1 MKRGIN
7 SGMILFISVA
17 LLLFSG
23 CGAFGGRGRN
33 PEDTVAINTNF
44 HVGTE
49 GVFVRFVDE
58 ALPPVMY
65 DRLGANR
72 DEFVIQ
78 VELWNKGA
86 YDTDVG
92 LYLGGFDQNIIHL
105 PTESAEDIHLMGR
118 SLANSEGDKKD
129 IQFPDVNG
137 AYDGSVT
144 IPQGSD
150 SYRANMQATVCYEYS
165 TEASPIVCLTPDP
178 YKITSSQSCV
188 PGTITGGNLGGQG
201 APVAVSSII
210 AQVIPGQVVFKILVS
225 NANKGRVYA
234 REEAQRGGK
243 CPYDL
248 TYLDMNYVD
257 YEVTMQ
263 GRTVTSSIIPGST
276 EVIPNCQPARLRL
289 ANNQGTI
296 FCRFPVDAVQKSTY
310 ETPIQIKLH
319 YGYMDSINRVVEIK
333 SIK

>member
-1 MKRGIN
+1 MKN
-7 SGMILFISVA
+7 LTKTFVLMLVVSGF
-17 LLLFSG
+17 FYTG
-23 CGAFGGRGRN
+23 CGAFGGRGKN

-49 GVFVRFVDE
+49 GVFMRFVDE
-58 ALPPVMY
+58 AMPPVIY

-86 YDTDVG
+86 YDTDVA
-92 LYLGGFDQNIIHL
+92 LYLGGFDQNIIHI
-105 PTESAEDIHLMGR
+105 PTESTEDIHLMGK
-118 SLANSEGDKKD
+118 SLANSDGDKKE

-150 SYRANMQATVCYEYS
+150 LYRANIQATACYEYQ

-178 YKITSSQSCV
+178 YKITTSQSCV
-188 PGTITGGNLGGQG
+188 PGTITGGNLGSQG
-201 APVAVSSII
+201 APVAVSSVV
-210 AQVIPGQVVFKILVS
+210 AKVIPGQVVFKIYVS
-225 NANKGRVYA
+225 NSKGRVLA
-234 REEAQRGGK
+234 KEEATRGGK

-248 TYLDMNYVD
+248 TYLDMNFVD
-257 YEVTMQ
+257 YEVTLQ
-263 GRTVTSSIIPGST
+263 GRTVTSSINPGST

-296 FCRFPVDAVQKSTY
+296 FCRFPVDTAQKSTY
-310 ETPIQIKLH
+310 ETPIQIKLN
-319 YGYMDSINRVVEIK
+319 YGYMDSLNRVVEIK